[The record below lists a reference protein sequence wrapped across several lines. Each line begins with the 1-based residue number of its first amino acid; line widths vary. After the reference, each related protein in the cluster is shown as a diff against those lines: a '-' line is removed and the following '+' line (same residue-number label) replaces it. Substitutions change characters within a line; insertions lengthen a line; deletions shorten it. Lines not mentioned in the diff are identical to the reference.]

1 MPFLGRFNIY
11 FFDTHLNSHPTSKL
25 VQIMKIINQKKQMDE
40 NRTSK
45 FNIQKQEHEPSNL
58 GNFNR

>member
-1 MPFLGRFNIY
+1 
-11 FFDTHLNSHPTSKL
+11 
-25 VQIMKIINQKKQMDE
+25 MKIINQKKQMDE

-45 FNIQKQEHEPSNL
+45 FNIKKQEHEPLNL